1 MAEMLSNMVEKLANL
16 GAEKIRDSYGTEG
29 KMRILESEIQALG
42 NRAADVRTM
51 LREEEVHTGRKR
63 KREVKDWLEKVDVKK
78 TELDNLNQQLQQT
91 RFYNFNSRLHLG
103 SLMKE
108 MKLEVDKLV
117 ECGKFAEGFF
127 LEVCK
132 TKGRPLVT
140 TKCRG
145 QRALEQN
152 LKTVWTWLMNDG
164 ALRIGI
170 YGMGGVGKT
179 TLAMHIHDKLLSD
192 PTFNCYVYWIDVSQD
207 SSIHKL
213 QNDIAH
219 VLNLDLSNENNENHR
234 AARLFEALKRRNR
247 FVLILDDVWKNF
259 EIEKI
264 GIPLGTNGSKL
275 LITSRSVDVCNRMGC
290 EKNIKVDVLCEVE
303 AWELFLNK
311 LGSGTKLSHE
321 TEKVAKDVAKMCAGL
336 PLGITT
342 IGGSMRG
349 LTDIHE
355 WRDALEE
362 LKESSMGTDDMETEV
377 FPVLFCSFN
386 RLRDPKLQ
394 RCFLYCSLYPEGYRI
409 PREELIAKFISED
422 LMDKRKSRQANF
434 DQGHSVLN
442 KLENASLLER
452 TDYGRVKIH
461 DLIRDMALRVT
472 SSDPK
477 FMVKAGLQLY
487 GMPAEQDWQEDLD
500 KISLMCNKIS
510 IIPPCFS
517 PKCHKLSSLILRRN
531 PLEVIPES
539 FFLHMRGLRVLDL
552 SYTWIQVLPNSV
564 DELGNLNTLL
574 LAHCLDLKYLPPLT
588 KLVELKELDLNKN
601 QIKEL
606 PPGMQ
611 NLINLKSLNL
621 GDMSSLEMIPAG
633 LFPKLSLLERLI
645 VPDHLQV
652 RGEEMEW
659 LKKLEEFQ
667 GSFCDVHDLNKFIIS
682 QQRHGKLSFYNISVG
697 KSDSGSLV
705 QSNKKILSCKLLTL
719 KGYCFTRERGRAD
732 KVLLPQ
738 NIQQLVISKCVGLN
752 SSLSDIFPSLNYLT
766 SLKILR
772 LGRCEVTCISRY
784 NPSDPMKGEQM
795 PCCIPFRSL
804 ERLILY
810 MLPDLTSLI
819 KCDVA
824 VTAAPLYGT
833 FCCLKELHIKFCN
846 KIRKLFTL
854 RLLHNLSNLEEIHIS
869 ECAELEE
876 IIETDEDNNSES
888 TSISPCSMLYSSSH
902 EDRAI
907 ITLTKLRR
915 ISLKW
920 LPQLK
925 SICRETIL
933 CDSIENIVLLQC
945 YKLKMLP
952 FYVLHPPSL
961 EQIWIGKEDQ
971 GWWDSIECSHPNAK
985 DIFQPYVKRL
995 GVWLQTSTAK
1005 PSLKAMVFAVMFIKR
1020 LQYCQGF

>member
-1 MAEMLSNMVEKLANL
+1 MS
-16 GAEKIRDSYGTEG
+16 
-29 KMRILESEIQALG
+29 
-42 NRAADVRTM
+42 
-51 LREEEVHTGRKR
+51 H
-63 KREVKDWLEKVDVKK
+63 K
-78 TELDNLNQQLQQT
+78 TPAFTN
-91 RFYNFNSRLHLG
+91 
-103 SLMKE
+103 
-108 MKLEVDKLV
+108 
-117 ECGKFAEGFF
+117 
-127 LEVCK
+127 
-132 TKGRPLVT
+132 
-140 TKCRG
+140 CR
-145 QRALEQN
+145 
-152 LKTVWTWLMNDG
+152 M
-164 ALRIGI
+164 
-170 YGMGGVGKT
+170 
-179 TLAMHIHDKLLSD
+179 TLPM
-192 PTFNCYVYWIDVSQD
+192 F
-207 SSIHKL
+207 
-213 QNDIAH
+213 
-219 VLNLDLSNENNENHR
+219 LNLDLSNENNENHR

-500 KISLMCNKIS
+500 KISLM
-510 IIPPCFS
+510 
-517 PKCHKLSSLILRRN
+517 RYR
-531 PLEVIPES
+531 
-539 FFLHMRGLRVLDL
+539 
-552 SYTWIQVLPNSV
+552 NSV

-606 PPGMQ
+606 LQ
-611 NLINLKSLNL
+611 ACKNLINLKSLNL
-621 GDMSSLEMIPAG
+621 GDMSSLKMIPAG

-705 QSNKKILSCKLLTL
+705 QSNKIILSCKLLTL

-772 LGRCEVTCISRY
+772 LGDAKLRCISRY

-833 FCCLKELHIKFCN
+833 FCCLKEFAYQILQQN
-846 KIRKLFTL
+846 K
-854 RLLHNLSNLEEIHIS
+854 E
-869 ECAELEE
+869 
-876 IIETDEDNNSES
+876 
-888 TSISPCSMLYSSSH
+888 
-902 EDRAI
+902 
-907 ITLTKLRR
+907 
-915 ISLKW
+915 
-920 LPQLK
+920 
-925 SICRETIL
+925 
-933 CDSIENIVLLQC
+933 
-945 YKLKMLP
+945 
-952 FYVLHPPSL
+952 
-961 EQIWIGKEDQ
+961 
-971 GWWDSIECSHPNAK
+971 
-985 DIFQPYVKRL
+985 
-995 GVWLQTSTAK
+995 
-1005 PSLKAMVFAVMFIKR
+1005 AVHTEAAA
-1020 LQYCQGF
+1020 QS

>member
-1 MAEMLSNMVEKLANL
+1 MAEMLSNMAEKLANL
-16 GAEKIRDSYGTEG
+16 GAEKIRDCYRIEG
-29 KMRILESEIQALG
+29 KMRILEGDIQDLEK
-42 NRAADVRTM
+42 RAADVHTT
-51 LREEEVHTGRKR
+51 LHEEEVHTGRKR
-63 KREVKDWLEKVDVKK
+63 KREVKDWLEKVAVKK
-78 TELDNLNQQLQQT
+78 TQFDSLNQQLQQT

-103 SLMKE
+103 SLIKE

-117 ECGKFAEGFF
+117 ECGKFADGLF
-127 LEVCK
+127 LEVFK

-140 TKCRG
+140 GEWKG

-152 LKTVWTWLMNDG
+152 LETVWMWLRNDG
-164 ALRIGI
+164 DIQIGI

-192 PTFNCYVYWIDVSQD
+192 PTFNGYVYWIDVSQD

-219 VLNLDLSNENNENHR
+219 ALNLDLSNEDDESHR

-259 EIEKI
+259 EIEKT
-264 GIPLGTNGSKL
+264 GIPLGTDGSKL

-290 EKNIKVDVLCEVE
+290 EKNIKVDVLCEEE

-321 TEKVAKDVAKMCAGL
+321 TEKVAKDVAKICAGL
-336 PLGITT
+336 PLGIITM
-342 IGGSMRG
+342 GGSMRG
-349 LTDIHE
+349 VTDIHE

-362 LKESSMGTDDMETEV
+362 LKESSMGKDDMETEV

-409 PREELIAKFISED
+409 PREELIGKFISED

-434 DQGHSVLN
+434 DQGHSILN

-452 TDYGRVKIH
+452 TDYECVKIH

-487 GMPAEQDWQEDLD
+487 GMPAEQDWKEDLD

-510 IIPPCFS
+510 TISPCLS
-517 PKCHKLSSLILRRN
+517 PKCQKLSSLILRRN

-539 FFLHMRGLRVLDL
+539 FFLHMCGLRVLDL
-552 SYTWIQVLPNSV
+552 SHTWIQVLPNSV
-564 DELGNLNTLL
+564 AELVNLNALL
-574 LAHCLDLKYLPPLT
+574 LAYCFDLKYLPPLT
-588 KLVELKELDLNKN
+588 KLTGLKELDLNKI

-606 PPGMQ
+606 PSGMQ
-611 NLINLKSLNL
+611 NLINLKCLNL

-652 RGEEMEW
+652 RGEEMEE
-659 LKKLEEFQ
+659 LKLLEEFQ

-682 QQRHGKLSFYNISVG
+682 QQRHGKLNFYNISVG
-697 KSDSGSLV
+697 KSNSGSMV
-705 QSNKKILSCKLLTL
+705 YSNKKILSCKLLTL
-719 KGYCFTRERGRAD
+719 KRYCFKRGRGIAD
-732 KVLLPQ
+732 KILLPQ
-738 NIQQLVISKCVGLN
+738 NMQHLVISKCVGLN
-752 SSLSDIFPSLNYLT
+752 SCLSDIFPSLNYLA
-766 SLKILR
+766 SLKIFR
-772 LGRCEVTCISRY
+772 LNQCDEVEFISRY
-784 NPSDPMKGEQM
+784 NPSDPMKGEQVS
-795 PCCIPFRSL
+795 CCIPFQGL
-804 ERLILY
+804 ERLLLY
-810 MLPDLTSLI
+810 MLPNLTSII
-819 KCDVA
+819 KCDV

-833 FCCLKELHIKFCN
+833 FCCLKELHIKSCN
-846 KIRKLFTL
+846 KLRKLFTL
-854 RLLHNLSNLEEIHIS
+854 SLLHNLSNLEEIYIS
-869 ECAELEE
+869 ECAEMEE
-876 IIETDEDNNSES
+876 IIGNDGENNSES

-902 EDRAI
+902 NDRGI
-907 ITLTKLRR
+907 VIFPKLRR

-945 YKLKMLP
+945 YNLKMLP
-952 FYVLHPPSL
+952 FYVLHPLTL

-971 GWWDSIECSHPNAK
+971 DWWDSIEWSHPNAK

-995 GVWLQTSTAK
+995 GVGLQTSTAK
-1005 PSLKAMVFAVMFIKR
+1005 PSLKTMAFALLFIKR
-1020 LQYCQGF
+1020 LQYFVRC